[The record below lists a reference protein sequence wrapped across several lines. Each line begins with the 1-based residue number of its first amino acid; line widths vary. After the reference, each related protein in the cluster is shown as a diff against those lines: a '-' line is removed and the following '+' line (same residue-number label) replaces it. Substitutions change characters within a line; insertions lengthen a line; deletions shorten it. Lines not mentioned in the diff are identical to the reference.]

1 MKVPRK
7 KRPGRV
13 LAFEEKSTEIEMYKT
28 TETLWKKAH
37 WQLIQERWEAL
48 MKRRTTAGSHTNGC
62 MVEYSEAFCKSSTD
76 CRFKA
81 DLKLSCAALD

>member
-28 TETLWKKAH
+28 TETLWKKAQ

>member
-37 WQLIQERWEAL
+37 WQLIQERWEAP
-48 MKRRTTAGSHTNGC
+48 MKRRMTAMAAWWIT
-62 MVEYSEAFCKSSTD
+62 YSDVFAESVCSP
-76 CRFKA
+76 R
-81 DLKLSCAALD
+81 

>member
-62 MVEYSEAFCKSSTD
+62 MVEYSACIFSFLWPLNSLFD
-76 CRFKA
+76 RP
-81 DLKLSCAALD
+81 LDG